1 MESAYRRSPAPP
13 EHDARGAFPHLLD
26 PGPHHDATSQRTDD
40 MTVKEDDMQSE
51 TRERQGARE
60 PERFRRTPKKA
71 AASGW
76 VGSALEYYDWFIYA
90 QAAALVFPTVF
101 FPGGNPTV
109 ALIASLGT
117 YAVGYVARPIGAAV
131 LGHWGDRHGRKNVLT
146 VAMIMMG
153 VATFGVGLLPT

>member
-1 MESAYRRSPAPP
+1 MKSDTHKLRTSAGPQESGTHR
-13 EHDARGAFPHLLD
+13 
-26 PGPHHDATSQRTDD
+26 TS
-40 MTVKEDDMQSE
+40 S
-51 TRERQGARE
+51 TR
-60 PERFRRTPKKA
+60 KA

-90 QAAALVFPTVF
+90 QAAALVFPLVF
-101 FPGGNPTV
+101 FPSANPAV

-117 YAVGYVARPIGAAV
+117 YAVGYVARPIGAMV

-153 VATFGVGLLPT
+153 VATFGVGLLPTYDQIGLWAPALLLLLRLMQG